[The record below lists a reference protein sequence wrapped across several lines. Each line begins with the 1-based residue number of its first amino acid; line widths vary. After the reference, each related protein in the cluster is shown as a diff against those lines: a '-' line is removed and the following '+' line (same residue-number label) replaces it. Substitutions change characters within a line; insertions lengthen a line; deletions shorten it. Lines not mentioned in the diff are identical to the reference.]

1 MQGIRVAGDVIY
13 EYQNEYSIQDKKSLW
28 AAGSTCAVL
37 VANGMVT
44 LSLEVCDEDSK
55 ICSIKRDLTLT
66 KLEWNYFMH
75 DKRLCSMLF
84 ANSRLLFLVGIQPG
98 G

>member
-13 EYQNEYSIQDKKSLW
+13 EYQNDYSIQDKESLW

-44 LSLEVCDEDSK
+44 LSLEVCDEDSQ
-55 ICSIKRDLTLT
+55 
-66 KLEWNYFMH
+66 N
-75 DKRLCSMLF
+75 
-84 ANSRLLFLVGIQPG
+84 LLNKERSYINEIGMELLHA
-98 G
+98 

>member
-1 MQGIRVAGDVIY
+1 MNTKMTIPFKIRSRCG
-13 EYQNEYSIQDKKSLW
+13 QQ

-55 ICSIKRDLTLT
+55 LCSIKRDLTLT

>member
-13 EYQNEYSIQDKKSLW
+13 EYQNDYSIQDKESLW

-44 LSLEVCDEDSK
+44 LSLEVCDEDSNK
-55 ICSIKRDLTLT
+55 ERSYINEIGM
-66 KLEWNYFMH
+66 E
-75 DKRLCSMLF
+75 
-84 ANSRLLFLVGIQPG
+84 LLHA
-98 G
+98 